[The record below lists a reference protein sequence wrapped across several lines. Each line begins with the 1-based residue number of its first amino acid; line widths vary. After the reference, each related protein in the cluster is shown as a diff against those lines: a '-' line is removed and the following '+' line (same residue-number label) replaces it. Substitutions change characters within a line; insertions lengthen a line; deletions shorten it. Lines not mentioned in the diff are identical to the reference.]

1 MLNGAS
7 GALLKEAKIVIYYWS
22 LCNQLLE
29 NLKNDIFNLK
39 NSFLVSLTNAPG
51 APVSVVLVFIGQ
63 VELKWKI
70 MFQFFIEF

>member
-39 NSFLVSLTNAPG
+39 ISFLGILNQCPG
-51 APVSVVLVFIGQ
+51 GTG
-63 VELKWKI
+63 
-70 MFQFFIEF
+70 